1 MHGELVVVS
10 AVGLL
15 ANATSPGD
23 HELLRAQLEHEWTAS
38 ARRPG
43 LAIRTV
49 LRDGNPVSVLLAVAD
64 EVDADVIVVGS
75 RGFGGFPELLLG
87 STSTQLAQHTHR
99 AVLIVPR
106 PDVTVTTPPGDRYVL
121 LSDGRS
127 AHIRPLH
134 DDDADAG
141 AGAVP
146 NARPSGRATC
156 ASSRRCRSTPRS
168 A

>member
-1 MHGELVVVS
+1 MTFSRIVVGTDGSVDAACAVMRAADLAEAVHGELVVVS

-23 HELLRAQLEHEWTAS
+23 HAHLRAQLEHEWTAA

-43 LAIRTV
+43 LAVRTV

-87 STSTQLAQHTHR
+87 STSTQLAQHARR

-106 PDVTVTTPPGDRYVL
+106 PGP
-121 LSDGRS
+121 
-127 AHIRPLH
+127 
-134 DDDADAG
+134 
-141 AGAVP
+141 
-146 NARPSGRATC
+146 
-156 ASSRRCRSTPRS
+156 
-168 A
+168 

>member
-1 MHGELVVVS
+1 MTFSRIVVGTDGSVDAADAVTRAADLAEAVQGELVVVS

-23 HELLRAQLEHEWTAS
+23 HELLRAQLELEWTAS

-43 LAIRTV
+43 LAVRTE
-49 LRDGNPVSVLLAVAD
+49 LRDGNPVAVLLAVAD

-87 STSTQLAQHTHR
+87 STSTQLAQHAHR

-106 PDVTVTTPPGDRYVL
+106 P
-121 LSDGRS
+121 RS
-127 AHIRPLH
+127 
-134 DDDADAG
+134 
-141 AGAVP
+141 
-146 NARPSGRATC
+146 
-156 ASSRRCRSTPRS
+156 
-168 A
+168 